1 MVEFNNKTNLSSKDT
16 KYLFDN
22 YLEIYI
28 DLKPSQ
34 PLHDIF
40 IFWSCYNILYRIWI
54 YSTTCLASLYAPI
67 DEMKYE
73 RENKNQNVE
82 SKNQNILKEQLG
94 SRVQRPLLAAQQ
106 ILSLVGRAS
115 SYPDIYDR
123 HALSI
128 LSLIPMDSKDILSN
142 VYFQE
147 NTDRKCQGYKL
158 QQWN

>member
-54 YSTTCLASLYAPI
+54 YSTTCLASLYSPI

-73 RENKNQNVE
+73 RENKN
-82 SKNQNILKEQLG
+82 
-94 SRVQRPLLAAQQ
+94 
-106 ILSLVGRAS
+106 
-115 SYPDIYDR
+115 
-123 HALSI
+123 
-128 LSLIPMDSKDILSN
+128 
-142 VYFQE
+142 
-147 NTDRKCQGYKL
+147 
-158 QQWN
+158 